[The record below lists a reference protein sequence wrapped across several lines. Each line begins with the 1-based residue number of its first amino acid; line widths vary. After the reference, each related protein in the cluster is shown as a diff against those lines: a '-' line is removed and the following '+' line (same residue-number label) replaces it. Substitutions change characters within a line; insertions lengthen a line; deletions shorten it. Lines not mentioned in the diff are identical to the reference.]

1 MGEVAAEAV
10 ELPDQRA
17 HRPSVQGVAGSCQDR
32 PIGAEA
38 GGEVVVEV
46 DRVVDA
52 GRPQGVHAQIT
63 MRSISSTVTV
73 SAVRS

>member
-1 MGEVAAEAV
+1 MV
-10 ELPDQRA
+10 
-17 HRPSVQGVAGSCQDR
+17 SV
-32 PIGAEA
+32 AEA

-52 GRPQGVHAQIT
+52 GRPQGVALQVQQLGAVGQIT
-63 MRSISSTVTV
+63 MRSTSSTVTV